1 VELIRSE
8 NEQLTRRLVSVCAPA
23 YNEELNLED
32 FCREVSKAIPVE
44 KYDFEI
50 VICENGS
57 DDHSLEILRK
67 LHAQDNRVRYV
78 SLSRNFGAQGGL
90 LAAISGSRGDAVITM
105 DADLQHPPSVIPQML
120 QAWENGFKIVMSKK
134 ETAQKGLLRYAMD
147 SIFYYLM
154 DRMANLKLG
163 HADFRLLDR
172 RVVNEL
178 LSMPESEK
186 FLRGLISWMGFSQT
200 CINYTVAERNKGESK
215 FRRRDLFDL
224 AFQGITS
231 FSIEPLRLL
240 MKAGIILFVPSAL
253 FMMYNL
259 YEGVSYRLGIDSAS
273 PPPGWATLSVT
284 ITLFG
289 SIQLLGMSIL
299 GEYIGRIFIES
310 KKRPSF
316 IIQETSE
323 EDNND
328 A

>member
-1 VELIRSE
+1 MEVIKSE
-8 NEQLTRRLVSVCAPA
+8 KRQLTRRLVSVCAPA

-32 FCREVSKAIPVE
+32 FCQEVANIIPAE
-44 KYDFEI
+44 RYDFEI

-57 DDHSLEILRK
+57 RDRSLEILRR
-67 LHAQDNRVRYV
+67 LHSEDRRVRYV

-90 LAAISGSRGDAVITM
+90 LAAISGARGDAVITM
-105 DADLQHPPSVIPQML
+105 DADLQHPPAVIPQML
-120 QAWENGFKIVMSKK
+120 QAWENGFKIVMSNK
-134 ETAQKGLLRYAMD
+134 ETSQTGVLRHAMD
-147 SIFYYLM
+147 RAFYYLM

-172 RVVNEL
+172 RVVDEL
-178 LSMPESEK
+178 LRMPESEK

-200 CINYTVAERNKGESK
+200 SIKYKVMERKKGESK
-215 FRRRDLFDL
+215 FRRSDLFDL

-231 FSIEPLRLL
+231 FSIEPLRFL
-240 MKAGIILFVPSAL
+240 MKAGFILFVPSAL
-253 FMMYNL
+253 FMLYNL
-259 YEGVSYRLGIDSAS
+259 VVGISYLFGFDSS

-299 GEYIGRIFIES
+299 GEYIGRIFIET

-323 EDNND
+323 EDNDD

>member
-1 VELIRSE
+1 
-8 NEQLTRRLVSVCAPA
+8 
-23 YNEELNLED
+23 
-32 FCREVSKAIPVE
+32 
-44 KYDFEI
+44 
-50 VICENGS
+50 
-57 DDHSLEILRK
+57 
-67 LHAQDNRVRYV
+67 VRYI

-90 LAAISGSRGDAVITM
+90 LAAISGALGDAVITM

-120 QAWENGFKIVMSKK
+120 QAWENGFKIVMSSK
-134 ETAQKGLLRYAMD
+134 ETSQTGFLRHAMD
-147 SIFYYLM
+147 RAFYYLM

-178 LSMPESEK
+178 LMMPESEK

-200 CINYTVAERNKGESK
+200 SVTYKVVERKKGESK
-215 FRRRDLFDL
+215 FRRSDLFDL

-253 FMMYNL
+253 FMLYNL
-259 YEGVSYRLGIDSAS
+259 VQGVSHLLGLDSS

-299 GEYIGRIFIES
+299 GEYIGRIFIET

-323 EDNND
+323 ENNHD